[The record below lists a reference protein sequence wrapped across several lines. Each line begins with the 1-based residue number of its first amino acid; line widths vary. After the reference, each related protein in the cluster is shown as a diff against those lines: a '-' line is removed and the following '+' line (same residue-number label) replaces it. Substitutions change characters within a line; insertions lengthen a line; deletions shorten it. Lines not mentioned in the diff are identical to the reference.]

1 MKSLI
6 CAALLGLSL
15 YAAPADP
22 VAWKAEEA
30 PAKPVKPG
38 ARFTL
43 RLVAKIQP
51 GWHLYSMKPMED
63 GPVPTRIWLADG
75 QPFQLAGP
83 VKGDEPQTL
92 QDPTLKME
100 VEQYE
105 GTAGFAVPVKIAAG
119 AAPGTQN
126 LAVNATFQ
134 SCNNKMCLPPKTIAV
149 DVPVTIAK

>member
-1 MKSLI
+1 
-6 CAALLGLSL
+6 
-15 YAAPADP
+15 
-22 VAWKAEEA
+22 
-30 PAKPVKPG
+30 
-38 ARFTL
+38 
-43 RLVAKIQP
+43 
-51 GWHLYSMKPMED
+51 
-63 GPVPTRIWLADG
+63 
-75 QPFQLAGP
+75 

-105 GTAGFAVPVKIAAG
+105 GTAGFAVPVKTAAG